1 MTSQSSTTNIK
12 HAGFAPLFG
21 FSAKQF
27 WTTILLFTIILFFVL
42 PVPVLMTISN
52 RTINDANDFIRL
64 KDDFAEDWCEVI
76 RYFAIIITA
85 TFGIV
90 VSCARFGYLK
100 SKVSIDFYHSLPVKR
115 KQLFLTQLGVGVI
128 ALVIPYLFNILFTL
142 IVFASNGLISELL
155 LVNILTMS
163 WEVFVYTLF
172 CFSISTLVGMISGL
186 TAVQLTLTLVAIF
199 ILPAICLASIAFV
212 WIFNENMWTEFYI
225 TPQLFEK
232 LSPPLRLIINNN
244 PLSIFESVVLV
255 LVSVIMLIGAYAI
268 YMKRK
273 SERAGT
279 PVVFTPLGEV
289 IKYVLVFLGTL
300 GGGLLFYA
308 MMEDLFW
315 TVFGMACGMILVFML
330 TNTILNKT
338 ARAMFKGWKGLCIFG
353 AVVAVGFIML
363 LTNAFGINTRI
374 PSPEFTSRVMVNF
387 GDGIDGLEFRD
398 QEVIEAVSTIYKN
411 SEWRYV
417 YKTNAA
423 YNYERVRMEVVF
435 YPKFGIPVA
444 KTVTIFNK
452 SDFIEEFRTI
462 LDSEEFKKQ
471 YASAFDNFT
480 KYFDNFT
487 KYDEGYISLDLPR
500 YSFDKETGKP
510 ISYHSAYDYWYFK
523 EFDINAVEAKRFALA
538 ELEEANKACGFDFF
552 QQQSFATVRI
562 DSYGYYMSKN
572 VTLPI
577 FNSMDEVVDK
587 LHSSGMIEYTPE
599 EYNEK
604 MAAAIDKMTVYHP
617 ESGKFITVT
626 DKTHILEILNA
637 AVSSFHNSA
646 ITAYTFADPKYFAT
660 FSIEV
665 TETEDVHYYYED
677 GVSYTEVVP
686 REKEDVYTYTNNY
699 EIAFLLGKTPDFI
712 IRHFE

>member
-27 WTTILLFTIILFFVL
+27 WTTILLFTIVLFFVL
-42 PVPVLMTISN
+42 PVPVLMTISG
-52 RTINDANDFIRL
+52 RTINTADDFIRL
-64 KDDFAEDWCEVI
+64 KNDFAEDWCEVI

-115 KQLFLTQLGVGVI
+115 RQLFLTQLGVGAI

-155 LVNILTMS
+155 LANILTMS

-199 ILPAICLASIAFV
+199 IVPAIVIASIAFA
-212 WIFNENMWTEFYI
+212 WIFNENMWVEFYI
-225 TPQLFEK
+225 TPQFFEK
-232 LSPPLRLIINNN
+232 LSPPLRLIINND
-244 PLSIFESVVLV
+244 PLSLLESILMVLI
-255 LVSVIMLIGAYAI
+255 SAAMLIGAYAI

-353 AVVAVGFIML
+353 AVVAVGFIIL

-374 PSPEFTSRVMVNF
+374 PSPEFTSHVKVSF
-387 GDGIDGLEFRD
+387 GDGVDGLEFRD
-398 QEVIEAVSTIYKN
+398 QDVIEAVSTIYKN
-411 SEWRYV
+411 SEWRYIP
-417 YKTNAA
+417 YKNDIARQ
-423 YNYERVRMEVVF
+423 YERVGMEVVF

-444 KTVTIFNK
+444 KAVTVYNK

-462 LDSEEFKKQ
+462 LDSEEFKEQ
-471 YASAFDNFT
+471 YASA
-480 KYFDNFT
+480 FDNFT

-510 ISYHSAYDYWYFK
+510 ISYHSAYDYWRFK
-523 EFDINAVEAKRFALA
+523 EFNINSVEAKRFALA
-538 ELEEANKACGFDFF
+538 ELKEANKACGFDFF
-552 QQQSFATVRI
+552 QQQSFASVRI
-562 DSYGYYMSKN
+562 DTYGYYMSKDA
-572 VTLPI
+572 TFPI

-587 LHSSGMIEYTPE
+587 LLSSGIIEYTPE
-599 EYNEK
+599 EYNKK
-604 MAAAIDKMTVYHP
+604 MAVAIDKITVYHP

-626 DKTHILEILNA
+626 DKAHILEILNA
-637 AVSSFHNSA
+637 AVSSFHNNS
-646 ITAYTFADPKYFAT
+646 ITSYTFADPKYFAE

-665 TETEDVHYYYED
+665 TETADVHYYYED
-677 GVSYTEVVP
+677 GISYTEVVP
-686 REKEDVYTYTNNY
+686 RDKEDVYTYTNNY